1 MNAELQAVLWAAV
14 TLGIYLAALRLY
26 RACRVWWLS
35 PLLVTWVLCGVL
47 IVVFHTAYRDY
58 LRGTSWLVSLI
69 GPTTVAFAIPIHEN
83 RALIRKY
90 WVLLL
95 IGTVA
100 GSAISFGSAWAL
112 AWLFHLSPE
121 MQASLLPRSI
131 TTPFAMTV
139 SQDLGG
145 LPELTAAF
153 TAITGLFGAAIG
165 EGVMS
170 WLPLR
175 SSFARGAFF
184 GMGAHGAGV
193 AKAREIGEEEGAV
206 AGLIMVFAGLLN
218 VLAVVLFVHLRG

>member
-1 MNAELQAVLWAAV
+1 VNAELQAVLWALV
-14 TLGIYLAALRLY
+14 TLGVYIAASRLY
-26 RACRVWWLS
+26 RKHHVWWLS
-35 PLLVTWVLCGVL
+35 PLLVTWLLCGVL
-47 IVVFHTAYRDY
+47 IVVFHAAYRDY

-69 GPTTVAFAIPIHEN
+69 GPATVAFAIPVHEN
-83 RALIRKY
+83 RALIRKH

-100 GSAISFGSAWAL
+100 GSAISLGSAWAL

-139 SQDLGG
+139 SKDIGG

-165 EGVMS
+165 EGLMG

-175 SSFARGAFF
+175 SSFARGALF

-193 AKAREIGEEEGAV
+193 AKAREVGEEEGAV

-218 VLAVVLFVHLRG
+218 VLAVVVFVHLRG